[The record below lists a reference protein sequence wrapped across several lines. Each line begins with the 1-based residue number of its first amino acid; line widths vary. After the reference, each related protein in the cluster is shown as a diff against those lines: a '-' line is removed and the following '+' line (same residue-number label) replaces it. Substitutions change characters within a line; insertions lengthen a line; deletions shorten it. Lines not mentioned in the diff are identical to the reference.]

1 MRRALVVAL
10 AAALVLGGC
19 GIPDNTP
26 VLPIGLGPSTGT
38 SSGDDV
44 TPALPRREDTE
55 KPSQLVLNY
64 LKAAAGDPDGALA
77 RVKAFLSP
85 AAAAMF
91 KPKQPNVRVIHLVE
105 EPLNNPGS
113 GKVSF
118 KAWQVGTLGNNG
130 ILDPSTDPKVDEY
143 EFLINALPG
152 HTGLFVTKAQPMLLL
167 SDDAL
172 GGYYDL
178 RTIYFWNTDHTALV
192 PDVRYMPKSVP
203 PEQQP
208 TEVLTWLIAGPSPW
222 LDQAVESLPEGT
234 NSIGN
239 VPAVSNDKLQI
250 NLSDKAV
257 PPSDK
262 GAALDRLR
270 RQLMW
275 SLRPNLP
282 SPGYLELKIGHQV
295 KGDWDQSDYL
305 TSNASYRLRD
315 DPERF
320 VVYDGRVRRLSQ
332 SAYAT
337 EPVPALLPDANRNV
351 LAAALSSSDTRTY
364 AAVVVDDRGKQS
376 LRVAGVR
383 TGERAALKKVAIP
396 GRLGHPVWAVTPDET
411 QGGAIGLITTADG
424 RLYSFGSGGGVARE
438 IEIDWPGGEAPAIS
452 VVAVAPD
459 AHRIALVA
467 GGKLYLTVLV
477 TGGDGPQ
484 LAPPQ
489 QIRTPM
495 RTLTAVDWSG
505 EGWLVVGGTRADT
518 NRVAI
523 MDMTIDGAIVS
534 ARLPDL
540 GTDQVSYLTAYPA
553 NPKDGRQSSDS
564 IAYVAGGGAYDALA
578 DATKITVADL
588 ADPVTNP
595 PARVVP
601 TAPLFLR

>member
-10 AAALVLGGC
+10 AVALLLGGC

-26 VLPIGLGPSTGT
+26 VLPIGPGPSTGT

-44 TPALPRREDTE
+44 APALPRREDTE

-64 LKAAAGDPDGALA
+64 LKAAAGDSDDALG

-85 AAAAMF
+85 AAAGLL
-91 KPKQPNVRVIHLVE
+91 KPNQTDVRVIHLVE
-105 EPLNNPGS
+105 QPLNNPGS
-113 GKVSF
+113 DEVSF

-130 ILDPSTDPKVDEY
+130 ILDPSTDATVMEY
-143 EFLINALPG
+143 KFLINALPG
-152 HTGLFVTKAQPMLLL
+152 HTGLFVTKAPPMLLL

-178 RTIYFWNTDHTALV
+178 RTIYFWNTEHTALV

-208 TEVLTWLIAGPSPW
+208 TEVLNWLIAGPSEW
-222 LDQAVESLPEGT
+222 LAKAVESLPEGT
-234 NSIGN
+234 TSIGN

-257 PPSDK
+257 RPNDS
-262 GAALDRLR
+262 AALDRLR

-282 SPGYLELKIGHQV
+282 RYLELKIGHQV
-295 KGDWDQSDYL
+295 EGDWDQADYL
-305 TSNASYRLRD
+305 TSNASYRLGEE
-315 DPERF
+315 PERF
-320 VVYDGRVRRLSQ
+320 VLYDGRIHRLSR
-332 SAYAT
+332 SVYAT
-337 EPVPALLPDANRNV
+337 EPVPVLLPAANRNV
-351 LAAALSSSDTRTY
+351 LAAALSGSDTRTY
-364 AAVVVDDRGKQS
+364 AALVVDDGGKQS

-383 TGERAALKKVAIP
+383 TGEQAALKKVAIS
-396 GRLGHPVWAVTPDET
+396 GQLGHPVWAVTPVEA
-411 QGGAIGLITTADG
+411 QGGAIGLITVGG
-424 RLYSFGSGGGVARE
+424 RLYSFGSGGGAVR
-438 IEIDWPGGEAPAIS
+438 EIDWPGGGPPAIS
-452 VVAVAPD
+452 AVAVSPD
-459 AHRIALVA
+459 AHRIALIV

-477 TGGDGPQ
+477 TGADGLQ
-484 LAPPQ
+484 LDSPQ
-489 QIRTPM
+489 QTRTPM
-495 RTLTAVDWSG
+495 RTLTAVDWSS

-523 MDMTIDGAIVS
+523 MDMTIDGAMVS
-534 ARLPDL
+534 PRLADL
-540 GTDQVSYLTAYPA
+540 GTEQVSYLTAYPA
-553 NPKDGRQSSDS
+553 NPVDGRQISDS

-578 DATKITVADL
+578 DATKITVANL

-595 PARVVP
+595 PAGVVP

>member
-10 AAALVLGGC
+10 AAALLLGGC

-26 VLPIGLGPSTGT
+26 VLPIGPGPSTGT

-64 LKAAAGDPDGALA
+64 LKAAAGDPDDALG

-85 AAAAMF
+85 AAAAVF
-91 KPKQPNVRVIHLVE
+91 KPQKPEVRVIHLVE
-105 EPLNNPGS
+105 QPLNNPGS
-113 GKVSF
+113 DEVSF
-118 KAWQVGTLGNNG
+118 KAWEVGTLGDNR
-130 ILDPSTDPKVDEY
+130 ILDPSTDATVFEY
-143 EFLINALPG
+143 KFLINAIAG
-152 HTGLFVTKAQPMLLL
+152 HTGLYVTKAPPMLLL

-178 RTIYFWNTDHTALV
+178 RTIYFWNTEHTALV

-208 TEVLTWLIAGPSPW
+208 TEVLNWLIAGPSTW
-222 LDQAVESLPEGT
+222 LAEAVESLPEGT
-234 NSIGN
+234 TSIGN

-257 PPSDK
+257 PPGDK

-282 SPGYLELKIGHQV
+282 RYLELKIGHQV
-295 KGDWDQSDYL
+295 AGDWDRDQRDYL
-305 TSNASYRLRD
+305 TSNASYRLGD

-320 VVYDGRVRRLSQ
+320 VVYDGRIHRLSR
-332 SAYAT
+332 SAHAT
-337 EPVPALLPDANRNV
+337 EPVPVLLPDANRKI
-351 LAAALSSSDTRTY
+351 LAAALSGSDTRTY
-364 AAVVVDDRGKQS
+364 AAVVVDDGGGKQS

-383 TGERAALKKVAIP
+383 TGEQAALKKVAIS
-396 GRLGHPVWAVTPDET
+396 GSLGHPVWAVTPVEA
-411 QGGAIGLITTADG
+411 QGGAIGLITAGG
-424 RLYSFGSGGGVARE
+424 RLYSFGSGGGAARE
-438 IEIDWPGGEAPAIS
+438 IDWSGGGSPAIS
-452 VVAVAPD
+452 VVAVSPD

-477 TGGDGPQ
+477 TGGDGLQ

-489 QIRTPM
+489 QVRTPM
-495 RTLTAVDWSG
+495 RTLTAVDWSS
-505 EGWLVVGGTRADT
+505 EGWLVLGGTRADT

-523 MDMTIDGAIVS
+523 MDMTIDGAMVS

-540 GTDQVSYLTAYPA
+540 GTEQVSYLTAYPA
-553 NPKDGRQSSDS
+553 KPVDGRQISDS

-578 DATKITVADL
+578 DATKITVANL

-595 PARVVP
+595 PPRAVP